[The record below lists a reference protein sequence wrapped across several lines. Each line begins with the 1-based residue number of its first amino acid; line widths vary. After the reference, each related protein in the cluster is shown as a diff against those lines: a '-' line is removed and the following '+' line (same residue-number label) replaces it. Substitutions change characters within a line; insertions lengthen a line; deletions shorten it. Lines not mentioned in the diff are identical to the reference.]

1 MYLKLTKF
9 IQITVNSKKAKSC
22 TELLVSRL
30 KKVVSLQQFQYFGAN
45 KSLKLLSENQLML

>member
-9 IQITVNSKKAKSC
+9 IQITVNSKKGKSW